1 VFAGG
6 AISSYIHRDINLGS
20 IDLQFQQLLTQFIRA
35 YLRIHLSISNRGH
48 LPVRFEVPT
57 YFHAYIQG
65 KFHYTNVLTVV
76 RMPSI
81 FCVLLPYE
89 KQIKGTHTLDNRS
102 VLFNSGLS
110 WSKITCLL
118 NKYFILK
125 VNRKH
130 YIYESRRCYLFRS
143 YFKVLIKPK
152 INGTSFQYFLMQKN
166 PIKLYL
172 NLELTIS
179 EIYVLTLPEY
189 HFPATYMHMDLKFS
203 ELLISV
209 YFLYFLKIT
218 SVYIF

>member
-89 KQIKGTHTLDNRS
+89 KQIKGTHTPDNRS

-125 VNRKH
+125 VNIKH

-143 YFKVLIKPK
+143 YFKVLIKHK
-152 INGTSFQYFLMQKN
+152 INGTSFQYFLLQKN

-172 NLELTIS
+172 NLANYLRNICPYLNITS
-179 EIYVLTLPEY
+179 LP
-189 HFPATYMHMDLKFS
+189 HIHMDLNFF
-203 ELLISV
+203 EVLISV
-209 YFLYFLKIT
+209 YFLLK
-218 SVYIF
+218 